1 MYYPNTPAW
10 RAMGTFYADR
20 NGRGIPVNQQMMLLN
35 GFQKAV
41 ECYEVLGINP
51 EKKEEYMKVIQ
62 NSIDWQHE
70 TLETR
75 RITVNG
81 VSQESPVVLPYGRQ
95 HCRRLRTCCI
105 HNANLL

>member
-1 MYYPNTPAW
+1 
-10 RAMGTFYADR
+10 
-20 NGRGIPVNQQMMLLN
+20 

-62 NSIDWQHE
+62 NSINWQDE
-70 TLETR
+70 TLEPR

-81 VSQESPVVLPYGRQ
+81 VSQEY
-95 HCRRLRTCCI
+95 CRWYYHMSGNTVED
-105 HNANLL
+105 